1 MSYDIIG
8 KSQVGASD
16 RNTLGVDGLLYQRL
30 LAKLDENSS
39 KGKACAK
46 RVFRRLSYEH
56 PKTRIHIMSEGHNS
70 TSLIVATRNLSQGGV
85 SFLHSNF
92 MYNGTNVTVD
102 LINTNGEIVAKYG
115 TVTRCVHRGG
125 RVHEIGIQ
133 FNDEIRLRDFL
144 IESSDNLLYA
154 RERIDPEA
162 MNIKLMV
169 YTEDS
174 DCSAMIRQF
183 LMPTNLCYTFA
194 KSLEEATTK
203 AAVQE
208 MLLVHIDP
216 DSMKSTEF
224 VRSVRAAGYKN
235 PIILIGKP
243 TAAVD
248 ENIINA
254 CGADMVLPW
263 PTDGQAVLCSIAEYI
278 FNEWTPESLENIRMC
293 ISPETRQSLRM
304 EIARLGVTLDQQIRT
319 KNQKLVHNSCMKIR
333 ILAPLLGLTSMS
345 EQIDSLIERVSSEE
359 SLDGLLEE
367 LNDVS
372 MICKGLSLSAA

>member
-8 KSQVGASD
+8 KSQAGAAH

-39 KGKACAK
+39 KGKASTK
-46 RVFRRLSYEH
+46 RVFRRLSYEQS
-56 PKTRIHIMSEGHNS
+56 KIRIHIMTEGHNS
-70 TSLIVATRNLSQGGV
+70 TSLVVATRNLSQGGV
-85 SFLHSNF
+85 SILHSNF
-92 MYNGTNVTVD
+92 MYNGTNLTVD
-102 LINTNGEIVAKYG
+102 LVDKDGGIVSRYG

-125 RVHEIGIQ
+125 RVHEIGVL
-133 FNDEIRLRDFL
+133 FDDDIRLRDFL
-144 IESSDNLLYA
+144 VEKPDNLLYA
-154 RERIDPEA
+154 RERIDPEQ
-162 MNIKLMV
+162 MKIKMLA
-169 YTEDS
+169 YTED
-174 DCSAMIRQF
+174 DDFSALLRQY
-183 LMPTNLCYTFA
+183 LLPSSLCYSFA
-194 KSLEEATTK
+194 KTLDEATEK
-203 AAVQE
+203 SADQE
-208 MLLVHIDP
+208 MLLVHLDP
-216 DSMKSTEF
+216 NSMKSIEY
-224 VRSVRAAGYKN
+224 VRSMRLSGFRN
-235 PIILIGKP
+235 PIILVGNP
-243 TAAVD
+243 TQAVD
-248 ENIINA
+248 EHVINA

-263 PTDGQAVLCSIAEYI
+263 PIDGQTMLCSIAEFV

-333 ILAPLLGLTSMS
+333 VLAPLLGLTSMS
-345 EQIDSLIERVSSEE
+345 EQIDTLTERVSKEE